1 MGRSNLGKLLHLKAR
16 AADEPPAAYKKRP
29 AAAPGGGGQNK
40 RNKRSKPLAADPRK
54 KVNPAARAKA
64 IAAAAAAAAAVE
76 HHASD
81 VDMELLLSGHASAY
95 ESLVGALSGTS
106 SALRLRRLQQEGG
119 SDEEEE
125 ESEEQEEEE
134 GEDGEEALS
143 DLSEEEGEEEEQE
156 EEDEDEEAARLEEE
170 EAAAAETRPLDS
182 WSRRG
187 LQAAAAAATAAAK
200 AAEVDPEGAKLQKQL
215 AKQAAAKQQPQQL
228 RLPAASATPVPDSWA
243 AHVDRE
249 LGDAELAAL
258 QGAAARPKL
267 ADATEH
273 SDYKV
278 WGQGGE
284 QGREE
289 EGRAMLKLR
298 KARPF

>member
-1 MGRSNLGKLLHLKAR
+1 M
-16 AADEPPAAYKKRP
+16 
-29 AAAPGGGGQNK
+29 
-40 RNKRSKPLAADPRK
+40 
-54 KVNPAARAKA
+54 
-64 IAAAAAAAAAVE
+64 
-76 HHASD
+76 
-81 VDMELLLSGHASAY
+81 
-95 ESLVGALSGTS
+95 
-106 SALRLRRLQQEGG
+106 
-119 SDEEEE
+119 
-125 ESEEQEEEE
+125 
-134 GEDGEEALS
+134 S
-143 DLSEEEGEEEEQE
+143 DLSEEGEEEEEE
-156 EEDEDEEAARLEEE
+156 EEDEEEASRLEE
-170 EAAAAETRPLDS
+170 EAAAVETRPLDS

-187 LQAAAAAATAAAK
+187 LQAAVAATAAAAK

-278 WGQGGE
+278 CGQGGG